1 MLRICGSLAI
11 LWLASTSTA
20 AAAAEPGAPPHPST
34 IQVVAGAT
42 VAMKPDRAELD
53 LGVTTDKKTA
63 TAATAENQRKMEQV
77 LAALKKEIGAGDE
90 IKTSEL
96 SVSPRFGEPK
106 QGQPNPPIL
115 GYTVTNRVQVRVA
128 DTKAVGRLLDRAFQ
142 AGANTVE
149 RVEFTLKDPEAAQ
162 NAALR
167 AASGKARARATA
179 MADGLGLRVGQVIS
193 VSEGN
198 RAESSFAGNVMLRS
212 EKNEAMP
219 IEAGAV
225 EVTATVTVIFAVAA
239 R

>member
-1 MLRICGSLAI
+1 VAI
-11 LWLASTSTA
+11 LLLVSLP
-20 AAAAEPGAPPHPST
+20 AAAAEPGAPPHPTT
-34 IQVVAGAT
+34 IEVVTQAT
-42 VAMKPDRAELD
+42 VAVKPDRAVLD

-63 TAATAENQRKMEQV
+63 TAATAENDRKMEQV

-90 IKTSEL
+90 VKTSDL
-96 SVSPRFGEPK
+96 SVSPRVAETR

-149 RVEFTLKDPEAAQ
+149 SVEFTLKEPEAAQ

-167 AASGKARARATA
+167 AASAKARARAAA

-193 VSEGN
+193 VREGDREWSSEMSN
-198 RAESSFAGNVMLRS
+198 NVRLVERRRAGLRS
-212 EKNEAMP
+212 
-219 IEAGAV
+219 IEPGSV
-225 EVTATVTVIFAVAA
+225 DVTATVTVTFAVTA